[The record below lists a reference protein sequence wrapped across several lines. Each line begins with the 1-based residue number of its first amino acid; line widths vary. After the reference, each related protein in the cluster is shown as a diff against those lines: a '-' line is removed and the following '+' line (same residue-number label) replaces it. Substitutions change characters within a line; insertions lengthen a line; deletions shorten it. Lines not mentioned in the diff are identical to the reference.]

1 MTTTVAEYVVQ
12 QIAAWGSQ
20 FVFGLAGDTVIPLLE
35 ALRRQDR
42 VRYVGA
48 RHEEGAAFMASAYA
62 KLTGRLGV
70 CMAEAGPATV
80 HLLNGVYDAH
90 MDRVPLLA
98 LTGQSETRLLGTRWP
113 QTINQ
118 DLLYQDAVCFNH
130 TLASPEQLPEILY
143 AAMRRAVSVPGAAR
157 LGLPVDLQ
165 MQLAPGPVRPR
176 PAYLTERPE
185 PGRQSLADAASLLDR
200 AQRPLLFVGQ
210 GARGQQALVLDLAEK
225 LDAPIIHTIPA
236 MGIIP
241 TAHPRNLGVIGE
253 FGTPMAADAFSQ
265 ADVVL
270 VIGSTWWQPEYVPD
284 ARFIQID
291 HHRANLGLTFPADVG
306 LAGDAGRVLSSLLN
320 MVQGGRRD
328 PWRHTVERLRAALA
342 ESLGTDRGS
351 AHGEVPL
358 AAGNGRQDPRGG
370 VSPRQVMAALTEAM
384 APDAV
389 LCLDVGEN
397 LFWVARLF
405 QARHQQVLLSGNW
418 RSMGFGLPAAIAA
431 ALAYPRRQV
440 VAVVGDGGFA
450 MTMAELATAAAYRLP
465 ITVIILNN
473 RTLAQEGHT
482 QVRTGLEPFGV
493 SLHNPDFAAFAH
505 SCGAQGF
512 AVDKAQDLPLVLGR
526 ALGSGVPTVI
536 DVDTQPLMPQVPRPR
551 GTLKPQPPSKA
562 EQAAWLRAP

>member
-12 QIAAWGSQ
+12 QIAAWGSE

-35 ALRRQDR
+35 ALRRQGR
-42 VRYVGA
+42 VRYVGT

-70 CMAEAGPATV
+70 CMAEAGPASV

-98 LTGQSETRLLGTRWP
+98 LTGQVETRLMGTRWP
-113 QTINQ
+113 QAINQ

-130 TLASPEQLPEILY
+130 TLAAPEQLPEILY

-165 MQLAPGPVRPR
+165 MRPAPGPVRRR

-185 PGRQSLADAASLLDR
+185 PGPQSLADAAALLDG

-210 GARGQQALVLDLAEK
+210 GTRGQTAPVLDLAEK
-225 LDAPIIHTIPA
+225 LDAAIIHTIPA
-236 MGIIP
+236 MGVIP
-241 TAHPRNLGVIGE
+241 AAHPRNLGVIGH
-253 FGTPMAADAFSQ
+253 FGTPMAAEAFAQ

-291 HHRANLGLTFPADVG
+291 HHRPSLGLTFPADVG
-306 LAGDAGRVLSSLLN
+306 LAGDAGRVLSLLL
-320 MVQGGRRD
+320 GRVRGTRKD
-328 PWRHTVERLRAALA
+328 QWRQTIDRLKAALSA
-342 ESLGTDRGS
+342 SLASDQGT
-351 AHGEVPL
+351 ALGEAPL
-358 AAGNGRQDPRGG
+358 AGNGMGAPRGG
-370 VSPRQVMAALTEAM
+370 VSPRQVMAALTEAV
-384 APDAV
+384 APDAI

-397 LFWVARLF
+397 TFWVARLF
-405 QARHQQVLLSGNW
+405 QARHQHVLLSGNW
-418 RSMGFGLPAAIAA
+418 RSMGFGLPAAMAA
-431 ALAYPRRQV
+431 ALAAPRRQV

-493 SLHNPDFAAFAH
+493 SLHNPDFAAFARC
-505 SCGAQGF
+505 CGAEGF
-512 AVDKAQDLPLVLGR
+512 AVDKAQDLPPVLRR
-526 ALGSGVPTVI
+526 ALGSGMPTVI
-536 DVDTQPLMPQVPRPR
+536 DVDTQPLMPQVPRPQ
-551 GTLKPQPPSKA
+551 GTLKPQPPSLA
-562 EQAAWLRAP
+562 EQAAWLTRG